1 MEFKR
6 PKYKFD
12 NLPRWV
18 RQLLIGRVKY
28 RAHPEDSTRNQWIW
42 RSGRN
47 IDLAKR
53 VESNAELTWS
63 KIAAAAKQ
71 TVVTVA
77 TIATITAATSVSN
90 TYSFTFCRLYLL
102 STTSYFIGLLRR
114 QHLLLNQP

>member
-53 VESNAELTWS
+53 VESNAELT
-63 KIAAAAKQ
+63 
-71 TVVTVA
+71 V
-77 TIATITAATSVSN
+77 
-90 TYSFTFCRLYLL
+90 RR
-102 STTSYFIGLLRR
+102 LLRFGKAGK
-114 QHLLLNQP
+114 N